1 LDQEGQRRGH
11 QVRKVMALPRY
22 PVTPATAFLDEAG
35 VEYTKHLYD
44 YRESGAVAAAR
55 QMGVSEHAVVKTLVM
70 EDDAGNPFIVLM
82 HGEKEVSLKELARV
96 MDAKNVKTTTVRDA
110 QRLTG
115 YTVGGISP
123 FGARRRLPVYVQ
135 STILDLPYLYVN
147 AGRRGFIVGMKPE
160 ALVSLLDPQPVDV
173 AR

>member
-1 LDQEGQRRGH
+1 MDCDVVNEL
-11 QVRKVMALPRY
+11 RY
-22 PVTPATAFLDEAG
+22 PVTPATRQLDEAG
-35 VEYTKHLYD
+35 AEYTKHQYD

-55 QMGVSEHAVVKTLVM
+55 QMGVDEHAVVKTLVM
-70 EDDAGNPFIVLM
+70 EDDSGSPFIVLM
-82 HGEKEVSLKELARV
+82 HGEKEVSLKELARAV
-96 MDAKNVKTTTVRDA
+96 GAKNVETTSRRDA

-123 FGARRRLPVYVQ
+123 FGAKRRLPVYVQ
-135 STILDLPYLYVN
+135 STILELPYLYIN

-160 ALVSLLDPQPVDV
+160 TLVNLLDAVPVDV

>member
-1 LDQEGQRRGH
+1 MS
-11 QVRKVMALPRY
+11 KY
-22 PVTPATAFLDEAG
+22 PVTPASKLLDEAG
-35 VEYTKHLYD
+35 FEYTKHLYD

-55 QMGVSEHAVVKTLVM
+55 QMGVDEHGVVKTLVM

-82 HGEKEVSLKELARV
+82 HGEKEVSLKKLART
-96 MDAKNVKTTTVRDA
+96 MGAKNVKTTVVRDA

-123 FGARRRLPVYVQ
+123 FGTRRQLPVIVQ
-135 STILDLPYLYVN
+135 STILDLPYLYIN

-160 ALVSLLDPQPVDV
+160 ALIKLLNPKPVDV

>member
-1 LDQEGQRRGH
+1 MP
-11 QVRKVMALPRY
+11 KF
-22 PVTPATAFLDEAG
+22 PVTPATKLLDEAG

-44 YRESGAVAAAR
+44 YRKSGAVVAAQ
-55 QMGVSEHAVVKTLVM
+55 QMEVDEHTVVKTLVM
-70 EDDAGNPFIVLM
+70 EDDVGTSFMVLM

-96 MDAKNVKTTTVRDA
+96 IGAKNVKTTTVSDA

-115 YTVGGISP
+115 YAVGGISP
-123 FGARRRLPVYVQ
+123 FGAKRPLPVYVQ
-135 STILDLPYLYVN
+135 STILDLPYLYIN

-160 ALVSLLDPQPVDV
+160 TLVKLLAAKPVDV